1 MSNVLQILSS
11 NYSGKSV
18 NISFTSTLG
27 DTLSF
32 ENVSLPY
39 NFVNDT
45 FDGTYTLF
53 FPDYNLTNKFQ
64 IPEVPID
71 YTCQCVEFVCSSYI
85 NSIGKLEYLT
95 CDGTVRTLSLKS
107 GQSVRDCILIDKYT
121 VSPNVKV
128 IVYDFC
134 TSIKD
139 CNFI

>member
-53 FPDYNLTNKFQ
+53 FPDYNLIRN
-64 IPEVPID
+64 
-71 YTCQCVEFVCSSYI
+71 
-85 NSIGKLEYLT
+85 L
-95 CDGTVRTLSLKS
+95 
-107 GQSVRDCILIDKYT
+107 
-121 VSPNVKV
+121 
-128 IVYDFC
+128 
-134 TSIKD
+134 
-139 CNFI
+139 